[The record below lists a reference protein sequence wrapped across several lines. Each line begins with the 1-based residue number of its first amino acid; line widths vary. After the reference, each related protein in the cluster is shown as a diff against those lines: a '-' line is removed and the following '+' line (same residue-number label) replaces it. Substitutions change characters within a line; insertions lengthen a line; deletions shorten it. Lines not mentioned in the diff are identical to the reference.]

1 MKRILLYTLLLLIVV
16 SCGTSR
22 KASNKSEASSF
33 KHDANTIHP
42 QFTLFNT
49 TDTITELHFK
59 IASKELLYTR
69 PDGIKFSSNVLVSY
83 RLFPNFDSREMIDSA
98 SVRVVD
104 EGAAIEDKF
113 LIGMLKIK
121 AKTRHSYC
129 LRVSVTDMNKN
140 ISASAIL
147 YIDKENDLNREN
159 FIIKNKKTDMP
170 LFCNYSKTGQ
180 ELVIQYKAKMAVN
193 LYVRYYKRDFPIAA
207 PPFSMA
213 DPDPFKYKPDS
224 TFTLQLSAD
233 GKVDFATRKTGFYHF
248 QLDTSK
254 HDGITIFNFSDV
266 FPEVKKAED
275 MVPPLRFIT
284 TKQEF
289 DELTKSTNKKL
300 SIEKFWTTCAG
311 SQERAKD
318 VIKKYYNRMQDAN
331 FNFTSYLEGWK
342 TDRGMIY
349 LIYGAPNT
357 IYRSATSET
366 WTYGEENNI
375 NSLQYSFSKVDNP
388 FTDNDYTLDRSGVY
402 KQSWYVAV
410 DIWRQGKTYL
420 QE

>member
-113 LIGMLKIK
+113 LIGMLKIT